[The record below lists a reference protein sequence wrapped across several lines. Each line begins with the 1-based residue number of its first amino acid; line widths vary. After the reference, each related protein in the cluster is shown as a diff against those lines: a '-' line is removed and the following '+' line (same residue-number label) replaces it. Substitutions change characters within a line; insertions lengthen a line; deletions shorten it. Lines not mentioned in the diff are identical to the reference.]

1 MEANG
6 DIEKLNIIETETV
19 TKMVANIGEPNALE
33 NVEENR
39 QENNEEAKPKETL
52 NVKIKNPEV
61 TKTDNMKNK
70 VSIDN
75 EICKYLLRAN

>member
-6 DIEKLNIIETETV
+6 EIEKLNIIETETV
-19 TKMVANIGEPNALE
+19 TKMVANIGPNALE

-61 TKTDNMKNK
+61 IKTDNMKNK

-75 EICKYLLRAN
+75 EICKYLL